1 MQQTQG
7 KDCPR
12 DIFYYAQK
20 LARTLR
26 AEQGETVERAQP
38 AEKRELDLVVLM
50 TDKDVSEPADM
61 TIQLPQGMEL
71 ADEEQPTLADI
82 LYLEQ
87 CTTALPR

>member
-1 MQQTQG
+1 M
-7 KDCPR
+7 
-12 DIFYYAQK
+12 
-20 LARTLR
+20 
-26 AEQGETVERAQP
+26 ERAQP